1 MEFTN
6 RFHVPL
12 PLEDAW
18 VLMLDVPRIL
28 PCLPGARLTGDSGD
42 GKYSGSVTLRLGPI
56 KLAFDGQA
64 ELLRQDD
71 AAHIAWLR
79 GSGSDPKGR
88 GAVSSEFSFAL
99 EPAAVGTAVAV
110 TTRLELSGSV
120 AQYGRGSGMI
130 TEVAARILAEF
141 ERNLCVMLTQGA
153 GGAAVVT
160 IAGDERPGGA
170 AVDAGGASPR
180 EATAPGFDA
189 GHGSPQAQAL
199 LFQAQAVLAQA
210 QAVLAQ
216 VQSRGIA
223 SRPGRE
229 PRPSAE
235 LNMLSIGLR
244 AVWARIGY
252 GISRLFGRGR

>member
-79 GSGSDPKGR
+79 GSGAIPR
-88 GAVSSEFSFAL
+88 GAARSARSS
-99 EPAAVGTAVAV
+99 
-110 TTRLELSGSV
+110 
-120 AQYGRGSGMI
+120 
-130 TEVAARILAEF
+130 
-141 ERNLCVMLTQGA
+141 
-153 GGAAVVT
+153 
-160 IAGDERPGGA
+160 
-170 AVDAGGASPR
+170 
-180 EATAPGFDA
+180 
-189 GHGSPQAQAL
+189 
-199 LFQAQAVLAQA
+199 
-210 QAVLAQ
+210 
-216 VQSRGIA
+216 A
-223 SRPGRE
+223 SRSSRRRAAP
-229 PRPSAE
+229 
-235 LNMLSIGLR
+235 LSR
-244 AVWARIGY
+244 
-252 GISRLFGRGR
+252 

>member
-1 MEFTN
+1 MGA
-6 RFHVPL
+6 H
-12 PLEDAW
+12 A
-18 VLMLDVPRIL
+18 DVPRIL

-99 EPAAVGTAVAV
+99 EPAAGGTAVAV

-130 TEVAARILAEF
+130 TEVAGRILAEF
-141 ERNLCVMLTQGA
+141 ERNLSVMLTQGL
-153 GGAAVVT
+153 AARRSSQLLAT
-160 IAGDERPGGA
+160 SGRAARRRMREGRRRARPRRQGLTPATDRRRRRRCCSRRRRCWPRPRRCWRRSSPGDRQPA
-170 AVDAGGASPR
+170 GASP
-180 EATAPGFDA
+180 G
-189 GHGSPQAQAL
+189 
-199 LFQAQAVLAQA
+199 
-210 QAVLAQ
+210 
-216 VQSRGIA
+216 
-223 SRPGRE
+223 RP
-229 PRPSAE
+229 P
-235 LNMLSIGLR
+235 N
-244 AVWARIGY
+244 
-252 GISRLFGRGR
+252 

>member
-79 GSGSDPKGR
+79 GSGSDPWR

-99 EPAAVGTAVAV
+99 EPAAAAP
-110 TTRLELSGSV
+110 LS
-120 AQYGRGSGMI
+120 R
-130 TEVAARILAEF
+130 
-141 ERNLCVMLTQGA
+141 
-153 GGAAVVT
+153 
-160 IAGDERPGGA
+160 
-170 AVDAGGASPR
+170 
-180 EATAPGFDA
+180 
-189 GHGSPQAQAL
+189 
-199 LFQAQAVLAQA
+199 
-210 QAVLAQ
+210 
-216 VQSRGIA
+216 
-223 SRPGRE
+223 
-229 PRPSAE
+229 
-235 LNMLSIGLR
+235 
-244 AVWARIGY
+244 
-252 GISRLFGRGR
+252 

>member
-1 MEFTN
+1 MGAHAGRAAHPALPAGRAADRGLGRRQVQ
-6 RFHVPL
+6 RFR
-12 PLEDAW
+12 DAAAGT
-18 VLMLDVPRIL
+18 DQ
-28 PCLPGARLTGDSGD
+28 ARL
-42 GKYSGSVTLRLGPI
+42 RRP
-56 KLAFDGQA
+56 A

-99 EPAAVGTAVAV
+99 EPAAGGTAVAV

-160 IAGDERPGGA
+160 MAGDERPGGA
-170 AVDAGGASPR
+170 AADAGGASPR

-216 VQSRGIA
+216 VQSRGSPA
-223 SRPGRE
+223 GRGESPGR
-229 PRPSAE
+229 PP
-235 LNMLSIGLR
+235 N
-244 AVWARIGY
+244 
-252 GISRLFGRGR
+252 